1 MKTESDRIQGEDIIA
16 KTSYDNFVEIFTCNE
31 EMISAY
37 MSDCI
42 ARILTHDQNETLIN
56 TPTMKEL
63 KSVVFSMNLN
73 SAAGP
78 YRMSGYFFQKCWG
91 IIMIDLMGV
100 IKAFF
105 NGQIIPKYLSQLR
118 IVLLP
123 KVSNPTKLTECRTI
137 DLSNFTCKIIPKLVS
152 SKLCAILPKLISPN
166 QSGFVKVRSTS

>member
-63 KSVVFSMNLN
+63 KSVVFSMNLIRQQ
-73 SAAGP
+73 G
-78 YRMSGYFFQKCWG
+78 
-91 IIMIDLMGV
+91 L
-100 IKAFF
+100 
-105 NGQIIPKYLSQLR
+105 
-118 IVLLP
+118 IV
-123 KVSNPTKLTECRTI
+123 
-137 DLSNFTCKIIPKLVS
+137 
-152 SKLCAILPKLISPN
+152 
-166 QSGFVKVRSTS
+166 